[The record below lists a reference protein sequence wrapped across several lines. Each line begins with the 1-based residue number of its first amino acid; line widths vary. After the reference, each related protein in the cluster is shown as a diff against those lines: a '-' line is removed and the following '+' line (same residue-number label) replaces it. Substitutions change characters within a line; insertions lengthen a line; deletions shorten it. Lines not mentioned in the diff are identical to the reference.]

1 MNFLLWAVGTAVSID
16 LLLTH
21 LLRAIPAD
29 KLDIYVYDTY
39 GQALC
44 QYTDCA
50 ADRYFSGR

>member
-16 LLLTH
+16 LSLTH
-21 LLRAIPAD
+21 LLRAILAD
-29 KLDIYVYDTY
+29 KLDMDVYDTY